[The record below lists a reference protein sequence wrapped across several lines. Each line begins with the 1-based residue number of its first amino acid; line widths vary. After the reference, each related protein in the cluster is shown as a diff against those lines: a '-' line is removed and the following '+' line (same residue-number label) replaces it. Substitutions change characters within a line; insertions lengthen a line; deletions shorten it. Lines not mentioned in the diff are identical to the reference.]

1 MRAVLFALAIGS
13 PTILS
18 ANARAAFNCF
28 DTPQRER
35 RCACTGGSNCIELEK
50 SGNCK
55 SDFKCD
61 DGELG
66 AIICS
71 CKAVRLSK
79 TH

>member
-1 MRAVLFALAIGS
+1 MRAILFALAIAAL
-13 PTILS
+13 TLLS
-18 ANARAAFNCF
+18 TDALTAFDCF

-71 CKAVRLSK
+71 CKAIAL
-79 TH
+79 